1 MSLFTK
7 VPIERAKEIAHERLV
22 NDTTL
27 DDRTLL
33 SPDEVTKL
41 LDFCLSATYLAFCDK
56 FYQQAFGTAMGSP
69 VSVTVANLVMEEV
82 EERAL
87 ATFQQPPLFWKRY
100 VDDICTALKDSEVEC
115 FQEDGTLSTT
125 VYRKKTHTDKY
136 LSFDSHHPLSH
147 KVSVARTLFSRA
159 EKVCSTVGE
168 RDNER
173 KHVTDAL
180 RANGYPMNIIEMNTQ
195 SRQRPRSTDDDR
207 EREDPKATVL
217 LPYIRHV
224 SECIRRILTPLDI
237 RTCFKPHVTL
247 RHLLVHPKD
256 PIPIDQKKRGSVPII
271 V

>member
-1 MSLFTK
+1 M
-7 VPIERAKEIAHERLV
+7 
-22 NDTTL
+22 
-27 DDRTLL
+27 
-33 SPDEVTKL
+33 
-41 LDFCLSATYLAFCDK
+41 SATYLAFRGK

-69 VSVTVANLVMEEV
+69 VSVTVANLVLEEV
-82 EERAL
+82 KERAL

-100 VDDICTALKDSEVEC
+100 VDDICTALKDSEDES
-115 FQEDGTLSTT
+115 FQQHLNSIEPTIKFTMEQESEGKLPFLDTEITHHEDGTLSTT

-136 LSFDSHHPLSH
+136 LSFNSHHPLSH
-147 KVSVARTLFSRA
+147 RVSVARTLFSRA

-168 RDNER
+168 RDDER

-207 EREDPKATVL
+207 EREDPKATVV

-247 RHLLVHPKD
+247 RHLLVHPKVVSRAPD
-256 PIPIDQKKRGSVPII
+256 SLRENLVHYSRAVRSGLE
-271 V
+271 